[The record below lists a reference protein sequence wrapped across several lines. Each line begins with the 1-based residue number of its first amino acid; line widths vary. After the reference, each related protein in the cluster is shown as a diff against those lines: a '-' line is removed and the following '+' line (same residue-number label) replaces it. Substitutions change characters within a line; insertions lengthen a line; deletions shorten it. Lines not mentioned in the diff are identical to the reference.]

1 MAMHALEHLPDLD
14 SWDFKILA
22 TDLSNTAI
30 KEARIAM
37 YPKKMIE
44 DLDGALVR
52 KHFQRGTGSNE
63 GLVKIAPHI
72 RKLVTIRRLNLM
84 DPWPFRGSF
93 DVIFCRNVMIYFD
106 QPTRAR
112 LVARMYDLLQP
123 GGILVV
129 GSAETLSGLD
139 SNFRT
144 VQPSVYVK

>member
-1 MAMHALEHLPDLD
+1 M
-14 SWDFKILA
+14 
-22 TDLSNTAI
+22 
-30 KEARIAM
+30 
-37 YPKKMIE
+37 
-44 DLDGALVR
+44 
-52 KHFQRGTGSNE
+52 
-63 GLVKIAPHI
+63 VKIAPHI

-84 DPWPFRGSF
+84 DPWPFQGPF

-112 LVARMYDLLQP
+112 LVARMYDLLGP
-123 GGILVV
+123 GGILAV